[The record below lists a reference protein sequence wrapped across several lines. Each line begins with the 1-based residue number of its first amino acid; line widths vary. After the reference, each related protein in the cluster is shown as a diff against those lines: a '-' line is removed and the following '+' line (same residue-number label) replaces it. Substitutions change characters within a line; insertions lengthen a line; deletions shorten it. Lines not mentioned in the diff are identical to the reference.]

1 MVSRVTPA
9 AKSESKMRVWAS
21 AGTLP
26 CLPWSVRVSRT
37 AVSSPVLLEC
47 RVAPQQRVILDNG
60 SAHHD
65 ELSFKESG
73 NHTPATH
80 NFVLAHA
87 SAEGGSIRGVQD
99 QHVWW
104 KYGSRGELSVLSVGS

>member
-1 MVSRVTPA
+1 MSSMECEGFKDGRELT
-9 AKSESKMRVWAS
+9 
-21 AGTLP
+21 
-26 CLPWSVRVSRT
+26 SVF
-37 AVSSPVLLEC
+37 LEC

-80 NFVLAHA
+80 NFVLAQA
-87 SAEGGSIRGVQD
+87 SAEGGSSAQFKTNIFG
-99 QHVWW
+99 
-104 KYGSRGELSVLSVGS
+104 GSTDRGELSVLSGGS